1 MLNHAA
7 VVCLSRP
14 RRVLA
19 PGIASLL
26 SLGLGLAFSTSAAAL
41 DSIDLSVE
49 AEPTAEGECPRLVQI
64 KYPFLR
70 CANGQIGQSDADET
84 WDDSRRIP
92 LGSGFIEGDGY
103 WGADLNSD

>member
-7 VVCLSRP
+7 VVCPSRS

-19 PGIASLL
+19 VGIVTVFLL
-26 SLGLGLAFSTSAAAL
+26 CLGLVFATSAVAL

-64 KYPFLR
+64 KYPFLD
-70 CANGQIGQSDADET
+70 CANGQIGQSDANET
-84 WDDSRRIP
+84 WDNSRRIP
-92 LGSGFIEGDGY
+92 IGRAFIEGSGY
-103 WGADLNSD
+103 WGDDLNSD